1 MRLSIK
7 GFTLIEVIVALSILG
22 IAITVILQLFSVNL
36 RAISQS
42 EDYVM
47 ALIQADLKMRELSQ
61 SDNLHENTWSEMTAE
76 GHRFDIT
83 VTEAYKE
90 RTEALHLRLM
100 EIQLTVRWKNGQ
112 QEKSQ
117 TLKTLKAIQKQI

>member
-47 ALIQADLKMRELSQ
+47 ALIQADLKMR
-61 SDNLHENTWSEMTAE
+61 
-76 GHRFDIT
+76 
-83 VTEAYKE
+83 
-90 RTEALHLRLM
+90 
-100 EIQLTVRWKNGQ
+100 
-112 QEKSQ
+112 
-117 TLKTLKAIQKQI
+117 